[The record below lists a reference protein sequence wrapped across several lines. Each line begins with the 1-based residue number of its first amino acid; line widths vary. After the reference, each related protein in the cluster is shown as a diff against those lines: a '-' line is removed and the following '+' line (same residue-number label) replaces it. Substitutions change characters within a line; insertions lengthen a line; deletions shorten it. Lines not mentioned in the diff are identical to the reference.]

1 MITVNAGG
9 TTFGDPLYTD
19 GIDTI
24 CLGWFIVH
32 IHTKR
37 PHVKNSKLS
46 CTSVLEIS
54 KQCRPW

>member
-32 IHTKR
+32 LYTKI
-37 PHVKNSKLS
+37 KLYFS
-46 CTSVLEIS
+46 
-54 KQCRPW
+54 P